1 MINEIVER
9 FFHWSGNNSS
19 RGEAKRRLKLVIA
32 HDRAGINPQM
42 LELMR
47 QEILE
52 VVARYI
58 EIDQEYTEFAIES
71 DDRFTALYA
80 NFPIRKVKATQLFI
94 PEESETSE
102 TSQTSSINS

>member
-1 MINEIVER
+1 MINELLER
-9 FFHWSGNNSS
+9 FFHWSGSNSS
-19 RGEAKRRLKLVIA
+19 RDEAKRRLKLVIA

-52 VVARYI
+52 VVARYV

-71 DDRFTALYA
+71 DDRITALYA
-80 NFPIRKVKATQLFI
+80 NFPIRKVKGTQLFVSA
-94 PEESETSE
+94 EESETSK
-102 TSQTSSINS
+102 TSSLNS